1 MNILNEDLKKLE
13 IITKQI
19 ISSNNKTID
28 DSVIEKLINNSTSL
42 RKILDKI
49 FEPYKDKKIID
60 SIDNNI
66 SDLVYRIILKYIY
79 MFDYVIL
86 DEEIDVESIDAIIA
100 SDKEFGNLS
109 DSLSMYLKEISR
121 ISLLTPEEEK
131 QLFIKY
137 KENNDKKAYQKLCES
152 NLRLVVSI
160 AKKYT
165 GLGVDFMDLIQ
176 EGNIGLIK
184 AIEKFEISKNCKL
197 STYATWWIRQA
208 ISRYIFDKGRLVRL
222 PVHLLENINKVK
234 KVKSEYASANEGRT
248 PTIEEISKITGFSKN
263 VIEKCL
269 FYERDAISFDEPVGD
284 LEAGKQTTIKDFIPD
299 NDISIEEKMEK
310 ISLKDEV
317 REVLLE
323 LDNEME
329 INVIILRFGLDGKGV
344 RSIES
349 IAKKYNLM
357 PERIRHIEIKA
368 LRKLRNPKNSS
379 KLKDYRK

>member
-100 SDKEFGNLS
+100 SEKELGNLS

-137 KENNDKKAYQKLCES
+137 KENNDKKAYKKLCES

-234 KVKSEYASANEGRT
+234 KVKSEYVSVNEGRT

-269 FYERDAISFDEPVGD
+269 FYERDAISFDEPVGN
-284 LEAGKQTTIKDFIPD
+284 LESGKQTTIKDFIPD

-329 INVIILRFGLDGKGV
+329 INVTILRFGLDGKGV

-379 KLKDYRK
+379 KLKEYKK